1 MAHIEIPYGNDKL
14 ELEVSGDAQVSIV
27 NPKRSRP
34 LRDLGKA
41 VVKALESPVGSP
53 SFRSLLSRGKKV
65 ALLIDN
71 YARPTPAHAILP
83 SILEMITES
92 KAEPRIV
99 VANGGLRATTDEELR
114 IKLGEQILN
123 SGIPVTQS
131 IAKKQEDFTFIGVTS
146 YGTPVEI
153 NRAYLESDVRL
164 GIHTTQM
171 TLWGY
176 GGGGSILLPGVS
188 SFETIE
194 WNHRLALSPG
204 SIQPGYVGP
213 RNHLRNDIEEAAEL
227 AGLDMVLNTVLNT
240 EGEVVDMVAGASAK
254 AHRASIEKFDRI
266 YSYRLKWPE
275 KADISISGSLKWDK
289 YMAHACWPIAT
300 LDPVTKDNGMIILAT
315 PSLGGLAHLS
325 YIRDYLPANRESWKR
340 LLSDIFNRKQE
351 LWHAMLWYP
360 IHLVL
365 QRKKVIVVTGE
376 ENVHALK
383 EIGIESTS
391 SIDEAY
397 SLALRRSPKKANVL
411 GAPYGKWMKPIV
423 SKIRKPGK

>member
-1 MAHIEIPYGNDKL
+1 MTHIEIPYGNDKL
-14 ELEVSGDAQVSIV
+14 GFDVAGDIQVSVV
-27 NPKRSRP
+27 NPRPSRP
-34 LRDLGKA
+34 LRDLGRA
-41 VVKALESPVGSP
+41 VVKALERPIGSP
-53 SFRSLLSRGKKV
+53 SFRSLLSPGKKV

-83 SILEMITES
+83 SILDMVTES
-92 KAEPRIV
+92 KAEARII

-114 IKLGEQILN
+114 IKLGEQILS
-123 SGIPVTQS
+123 SGIPVIQS
-131 IAKKQEDFTFIGVTS
+131 VAKKQEDFTFLGVTS
-146 YGTPVEI
+146 YGTPVAVH
-153 NRAYLESDVRL
+153 RAYHESDVRL

-194 WNHRLALSPG
+194 WNHRLAISPG
-204 SIQPGYVGP
+204 SIQTGYVGP

-240 EGEVVDMVAGASAK
+240 EGEVVNMVAGVSAK
-254 AHRASIEKFDRI
+254 SHRASIERFDQI
-266 YSYRLKWPE
+266 YSYRLEWPE
-275 KADISISGSLKWDK
+275 RADISISGSLRWDK

-300 LDPVTKDNGMIILAT
+300 LDSVTKDHGTIILAT
-315 PSLGGLAHLS
+315 PSPGGLAHFS
-325 YIRDYLPANRESWKR
+325 YIRDYLPANRESWRR
-340 LLSDIFNRKQE
+340 LLSDIFERKQE

-376 ENVHALK
+376 ENVKSLRK
-383 EIGIESTS
+383 MGVESST

-397 SLALRRSPKKANVL
+397 DLALNRSPKNAKVL
-411 GAPYGKWMKPIV
+411 VAPYGKWMKPKGLG
-423 SKIRKPGK
+423 SKRSSR